1 MAARAVRTSA
11 TDHFAIISGIE
22 KIATDIY
29 SFENLR
35 KGGYVYVDKTDL
47 LWRLASEKE
56 GRQFF
61 ISRPRRFGKS
71 LMLST
76 LKCLFEGRKDLFR
89 GLKIEKRRWAWKT
102 TYPVVMLDMSKA
114 KASTPEALEAV
125 LLGMVL
131 RLARS
136 FKVRLAKTDIVTAGS
151 AFAAFLEG
159 LADKQGGYVVAGGDP
174 PGPREEVC
182 RRLQGRQAPR
192 HARRRQLPHGEA
204 QHRRAAF
211 REALNVLDFSRR
223 YGIYCVAMTKISCD
237 NCEFPQGRL
246 VIISLFRRDC
256 VGLRISRKCAHGKLH
271 SPERDQ
277 S

>member
-35 KGGYVYVDKTDL
+35 KGGYVYVDKPDL

-159 LADKQGGYVVAGGDP
+159 LADKQGDMSSQAAIRQVREKRYADVYKGDKRP
-174 PGPREEVC
+174 VTLVGVN
-182 RRLQGRQAPR
+182 
-192 HARRRQLPHGEA
+192 
-204 QHRRAAF
+204 F
-211 REALNVLDFSRR
+211 RTAKRNIDE
-223 YGIYCVAMTKISCD
+223 
-237 NCEFPQGRL
+237 P
-246 VIISLFRRDC
+246 LF
-256 VGLRISRKCAHGKLH
+256 AKL
-271 SPERDQ
+271 
-277 S
+277 

>member
-136 FKVRLAKTDIVTAGS
+136 VQGPARQDGHRDRRQRIR
-151 AFAAFLEG
+151 G
-159 LADKQGGYVVAGGDP
+159 LPRRARGQAGGI
-174 PGPREEVC
+174 C
-182 RRLQGRQAPR
+182 RRRRRSAR
-192 HARRRQLPHGEA
+192 SARRGRPTSTRA
-204 QHRRAAF
+204 TSAPSRSSASTSARRSATSTS
-211 REALNVLDFSRR
+211 RFSR
-223 YGIYCVAMTKISCD
+223 S
-237 NCEFPQGRL
+237 
-246 VIISLFRRDC
+246 S
-256 VGLRISRKCAHGKLH
+256 
-271 SPERDQ
+271 ERT
-277 S
+277 

>member
-47 LWRLASEKE
+47 LWRLASGKE

-159 LADKQGGYVVAGGDP
+159 LADKQGGDMSSQAAIRQVREKRKADVYKGDKRP
-174 PGPREEVC
+174 VTLVGVN
-182 RRLQGRQAPR
+182 
-192 HARRRQLPHGEA
+192 
-204 QHRRAAF
+204 F
-211 REALNVLDFSRR
+211 RTAKRNIDE
-223 YGIYCVAMTKISCD
+223 
-237 NCEFPQGRL
+237 P
-246 VIISLFRRDC
+246 LF
-256 VGLRISRKCAHGKLH
+256 AKL
-271 SPERDQ
+271 
-277 S
+277 

>member
-159 LADKQGGYVVAGGDP
+159 LADKQGGDMSSQAAIRQVREKRKADVYKGDKRP
-174 PGPREEVC
+174 VTLVGVN
-182 RRLQGRQAPR
+182 
-192 HARRRQLPHGEA
+192 
-204 QHRRAAF
+204 F
-211 REALNVLDFSRR
+211 RTAKRNIDE
-223 YGIYCVAMTKISCD
+223 
-237 NCEFPQGRL
+237 P
-246 VIISLFRRDC
+246 LF
-256 VGLRISRKCAHGKLH
+256 AKL
-271 SPERDQ
+271 
-277 S
+277 

>member
-102 TYPVVMLDMSKA
+102 TYPVVMLNMADIGLAQLAMHS
-114 KASTPEALEAV
+114 ALE
-125 LLGMVL
+125 
-131 RLARS
+131 
-136 FKVRLAKTDIVTAGS
+136 TAG
-151 AFAAFLEG
+151 G
-159 LADKQGGYVVAGGDP
+159 ADTAHMAQALKTFFGMTLRAGGD
-174 PGPREEVC
+174 GTY
-182 RRLQGRQAPR
+182 
-192 HARRRQLPHGEA
+192 QL
-204 QHRRAAF
+204 R
-211 REALNVLDFSRR
+211 
-223 YGIYCVAMTKISCD
+223 
-237 NCEFPQGRL
+237 
-246 VIISLFRRDC
+246 
-256 VGLRISRKCAHGKLH
+256 
-271 SPERDQ
+271 
-277 S
+277 

>member
-35 KGGYVYVDKTDL
+35 KGDYVYVDKTDL

-159 LADKQGGYVVAGGDP
+159 LADKQGGI
-174 PGPREEVC
+174 C
-182 RRLQGRQAPR
+182 RRRRRSAR
-192 HARRRQLPHGEA
+192 SARRGRPTSTRA
-204 QHRRAAF
+204 TSAPSRSSASTSARRSATSTS
-211 REALNVLDFSRR
+211 RFSR
-223 YGIYCVAMTKISCD
+223 S
-237 NCEFPQGRL
+237 
-246 VIISLFRRDC
+246 S
-256 VGLRISRKCAHGKLH
+256 
-271 SPERDQ
+271 ERT
-277 S
+277 

>member
-159 LADKQGGYVVAGGDP
+159 LADKQGDMSSQAAIRQVREKRYADVYKGDKRP
-174 PGPREEVC
+174 VTLVGVN
-182 RRLQGRQAPR
+182 
-192 HARRRQLPHGEA
+192 
-204 QHRRAAF
+204 F
-211 REALNVLDFSRR
+211 RTAKRNIDE
-223 YGIYCVAMTKISCD
+223 
-237 NCEFPQGRL
+237 P
-246 VIISLFRRDC
+246 LF
-256 VGLRISRKCAHGKLH
+256 AKL
-271 SPERDQ
+271 
-277 S
+277 

>member
-61 ISRPRRFGKS
+61 ISRPRRSGKS

-159 LADKQGGYVVAGGDP
+159 LADKQGGGI
-174 PGPREEVC
+174 C
-182 RRLQGRQAPR
+182 RRRRCTTPR
-192 HARRRQLPHGEA
+192 
-204 QHRRAAF
+204 
-211 REALNVLDFSRR
+211 
-223 YGIYCVAMTKISCD
+223 I
-237 NCEFPQGRL
+237 
-246 VIISLFRRDC
+246 
-256 VGLRISRKCAHGKLH
+256 
-271 SPERDQ
+271 
-277 S
+277 